1 MQASCAIK
9 SVVALFGTT
18 LVLRVVFKT
27 KQLSQSRLLSIQPKS
42 QTRTL
47 TPSLH
52 RRRPPRQ
59 SCHSCAEGHCVPCTN
74 CPIAGRGER
83 ASRSRTSKSRTL
95 RLKWFCKIHEVQGAS
110 GNKNHCPAAEVLS
123 TVQRC
128 WLQPCQRQYHL
139 RLGCSLRQR
148 RELAS
153 TGKAEKERKKQLA
166 KEAAV

>member
-1 MQASCAIK
+1 MVQATCAIN
-9 SVVALFGTT
+9 SVVALFGIT

-27 KQLSQSRLLSIQPKS
+27 KQLSQSGLLSIQPKS
-42 QTRTL
+42 QTSTL

-59 SCHSCAEGHCVPCTN
+59 SCAEGHCVPCTN

-110 GNKNHCPAAEVLS
+110 GNKNHCPDAEVLS

-128 WLQPCQRQYHL
+128 WLQSCQRQYHL
-139 RLGCSLRQR
+139 RLRCSLRQR